1 MRNSRLSAG
10 RPEQSASGTTPLMGW
25 PQPDLSKIK
34 TITDA
39 GLELDDLKKVS
50 PHPCKDDPNQA
61 ETIIDQLF
69 PGEPLLCVGESLKHF
84 STKPREEWRGKLAKQ
99 QFVVPSPMV
108 SKSGKT
114 KDGHTSSRTLEN
126 TGPRRFLVVEFDQG
140 TKNKQA
146 ALLLHLASHAPLALV
161 VHSGGKSLHGWF
173 YCAGQPEEELRK
185 FMRYAVS
192 LGADPATWTR
202 CQLVRLPGG
211 LRDNGQRQTVL
222 FCNPAVL
229 GGAK

>member
-1 MRNSRLSAG
+1 MDWNRC
-10 RPEQSASGTTPLMGW
+10 PTAS
-25 PQPDLSKIK
+25 
-34 TITDA
+34 
-39 GLELDDLKKVS
+39 EY
-50 PHPCKDDPNQA
+50 
-61 ETIIDQLF
+61 
-69 PGEPLLCVGESLKHF
+69 
-84 STKPREEWRGKLAKQ
+84 
-99 QFVVPSPMV
+99 
-108 SKSGKT
+108 
-114 KDGHTSSRTLEN
+114 
-126 TGPRRFLVVEFDQG
+126 
-140 TKNKQA
+140 
-146 ALLLHLASHAPLALV
+146 ALV